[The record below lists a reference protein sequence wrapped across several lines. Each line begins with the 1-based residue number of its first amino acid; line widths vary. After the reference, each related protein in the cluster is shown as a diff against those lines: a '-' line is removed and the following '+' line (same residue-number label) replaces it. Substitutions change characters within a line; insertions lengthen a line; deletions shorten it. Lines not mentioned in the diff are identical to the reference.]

1 MKMND
6 KNKMGE
12 DAPQNVSADQQQK
25 SITKWK
31 ESLNFKTTKNIL
43 LLLLLPSFLLG
54 FVRVHDDD
62 DNNNNNNNNN
72 NNKFVCV
79 CVFRHTLLTRRRT
92 RNEGER

>member
-43 LLLLLPSFLLG
+43 LLLLLLLPSFLLG

-62 DNNNNNNNNN
+62 DNNNNNNN
-72 NNKFVCV
+72 KFVCV
-79 CVFRHTLLTRRRT
+79 CVYSDTHF
-92 RNEGER
+92 